1 MKIVGVNMDN
11 LDNNLDMVTK
21 GQQSTTTT
29 TTKEDVANIIH
40 RRYQKLQDEVDMSS
54 VSIFISL
61 VIFAFFNYRLIPRF
75 DLTMF
80 SSDK

>member
-11 LDNNLDMVTK
+11 LDNNLGMVTK
-21 GQQSTTTT
+21 GQQQQP
-29 TTKEDVANIIH
+29 EQP
-40 RRYQKLQDEVDMSS
+40 RRMLQILYIGGIRNFRMKWICLLCQFS
-54 VSIFISL
+54 SL
-61 VIFAFFNYRLIPRF
+61 VIFAFFKYRLIPRF